1 MILTE
6 FLVFLVAGLVTGLV
20 TGLVGASAIVAFVPI
35 ILLFLDIGLLP
46 LIGISLAVDAVVSL
60 VAFWTYKKYGNIDI
74 PLGIYLSVP
83 AVLGTI
89 LGSHLSIFLPSQ
101 YLSIITGLFTCGT
114 GIAIYL
120 RKSKMNHKKFFLF
133 SHHYNT
139 KFFIALLISFAVGI
153 SAGIFG
159 AAGGVSLLLLLVF
172 IIGLE
177 MHMAIG
183 TSVFIMFFIALA
195 GSISHFYNNQFSLSL
210 LAVGAVGGIVGARY
224 SAKFANSL
232 SEKKLNKVVGI
243 ILFIFGLIV
252 IFKGIF

>member
-1 MILTE
+1 MVLD
-6 FLVFLVAGLVTGLV
+6 FFVFLVAGLVTGVV

-35 ILLFLDIGLLP
+35 ILLFLNMDILP
-46 LIGISLAVDAVVSL
+46 LVGISLGVDAIVSL

-89 LGSHLSIFLPSQ
+89 LGSHFSVFLPNQ
-101 YLSIITGLFTCGT
+101 YLSMITGIFTCGT

-120 RKSKMNHKKFFLF
+120 RKSNKGRKKFFL
-133 SHHYNT
+133 SNQSYNN
-139 KFFIALLISFAVGI
+139 KFFIALIISFFVGI

-172 IIGLE
+172 ILGLE

-183 TSVFIMFFIALA
+183 TSVFIMFFIALT
-195 GSISHFYNNQFSLSL
+195 GSVSHFYNNSFSIPL
-210 LAVGAVGGIVGARY
+210 LVVGAVGGIIGARY

-232 SEKKLNKVVGI
+232 SEKTLNKIVGI
-243 ILFIFGLIV
+243 VLFIFGLIV
-252 IFKGIF
+252 IIKGLF